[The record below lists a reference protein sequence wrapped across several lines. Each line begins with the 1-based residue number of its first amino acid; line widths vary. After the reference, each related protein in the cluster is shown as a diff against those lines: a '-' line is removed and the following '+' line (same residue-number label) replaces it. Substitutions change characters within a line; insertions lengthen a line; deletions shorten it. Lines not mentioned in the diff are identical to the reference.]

1 MHSNAI
7 EHDPGIK
14 IKIIRQDSCLR
25 RACKVFCLGR
35 TNVVER
41 KWGGFSLINNET
53 IINKEN

>member
-41 KWGGFSLINNET
+41 KWGGLVTNGTQYIF
-53 IINKEN
+53 